1 MELIKIE
8 NGKLPETVIQTLV
21 NFERMAK
28 QIKDQQEELKKG
40 ILEAMER
47 NGILKIDNE
56 YLTISYIGET
66 DRETF
71 DSKGFRAEYPELYD
85 DFVKISTVKPSIGL
99 KLKDR

>member
-47 NGILKIDNE
+47 NGLLKIDNE
-56 YLTISYIGET
+56 YLTIYISEK
-66 DRETF
+66 RIAKPLIQR
-71 DSKGFRAEYPELYD
+71 DSARNIRNSTM
-85 DFVKISTVKPSIGL
+85 IS
-99 KLKDR
+99 